1 MNCFLDYVLSVVSQK
16 PNLRVVYFHNLS
28 RFDGIFIMNHIRKH
42 RPEWVLKPLM
52 RNREVYQIEVRAM
65 GKNILFRDSLRLLPG
80 SLSKLGESLCPE
92 LGKKGEVDH
101 SKVSIEKL
109 KSQKDI
115 LIEYMKQDIYLLG
128 GVMKEVQDIYYKLY
142 SVDITTKIT
151 LSSLSL
157 TIFRKQ
163 FYNERVTPVSI
174 PNRTADEFI
183 RRGYYGGHADV
194 YKPYGKDLF
203 YYDVNSL
210 YPSAMARNSMP
221 IGKPTWVGDLSHHN
235 LEDIYG
241 FVEAYVHC
249 PKSMKKPFLPYRK
262 DDGSLIFPTGRFF
275 GVFYS
280 EELKKAK
287 EVGYQVEPLRGYLYK
302 KVDGLFTSFVDTL
315 YLKRSQAKKDGKV
328 GMSFV
333 FKILMNSL
341 YGRFGINLVST
352 VTELCSRERHI
363 QLEQGIQRVV
373 SAIPLTEKSI
383 LCSYWSEPED
393 GSCDWFRKLGAVQ
406 IAAAITS
413 HARIY
418 MYEFISREDSYY
430 TDTDSVVLKN
440 PLPPD
445 MICNYTLGKF
455 KLEHKVKEGY
465 FLAPKSYS
473 LTTDKDEV
481 KLVNKGAGVRI

>member
-65 GKNILFRDSLRLLPG
+65 GKKILFRDSLRLLPG

-163 FYNERVTPVSI
+163 FYNDRVTPVSI

-194 YKPYGKDLF
+194 YIPHGTNLH

-210 YPSAMARNSMP
+210 Y
-221 IGKPTWVGDLSHHN
+221 H
-235 LEDIYG
+235 
-241 FVEAYVHC
+241 YV
-249 PKSMKKPFLPYRK
+249 MKGSPPY
-262 DDGSLIFPTGRFF
+262 
-275 GVFYS
+275 
-280 EELKKAK
+280 A
-287 EVGYQVEPLRGYLYK
+287 
-302 KVDGLFTSFVDTL
+302 
-315 YLKRSQAKKDGKV
+315 
-328 GMSFV
+328 
-333 FKILMNSL
+333 
-341 YGRFGINLVST
+341 
-352 VTELCSRERHI
+352 
-363 QLEQGIQRVV
+363 
-373 SAIPLTEKSI
+373 
-383 LCSYWSEPED
+383 YWSC
-393 GSCDWFRKLGAVQ
+393 SLG
-406 IAAAITS
+406 
-413 HARIY
+413 R
-418 MYEFISREDSYY
+418 
-430 TDTDSVVLKN
+430 
-440 PLPPD
+440 
-445 MICNYTLGKF
+445 
-455 KLEHKVKEGY
+455 
-465 FLAPKSYS
+465 
-473 LTTDKDEV
+473 
-481 KLVNKGAGVRI
+481 